1 MIAIVQRYGDSGKRV
16 QVQVEIGWD
25 ALTAGERVKDARERQ
40 VMGDQKKKNKR
51 SIFRDD
57 CRREKLLSVCP
68 SPPRP
73 GSGAHKS
80 SARGEQLHGVFF
92 PFLFFSN

>member
-40 VMGDQKKKNKR
+40 V
-51 SIFRDD
+51 I
-57 CRREKLLSVCP
+57 
-68 SPPRP
+68 
-73 GSGAHKS
+73 
-80 SARGEQLHGVFF
+80 
-92 PFLFFSN
+92 